1 MLPHEDSSSHVK
13 FEIQSLTHTGVQ
25 YPLKILDIL
34 KTQGVFLDSAF
45 FLQMRK
51 SGRWL
56 FRLDYYYFLQLST
69 NTVWRKL
76 WQGFFLQGQWGE
88 KPFCKHRAAAAGL
101 RSLRTLCHWLC
112 ISRCSPW
119 LCLINV
125 GRQGRKSEQEQVI
138 YHSAE
143 QRHLCARLSL
153 QLIRVLFATQRGK
166 TRVCGFG
173 PMKPLP

>member
-1 MLPHEDSSSHVK
+1 MLPYEDSSSHVK

-112 ISRCSPW
+112 ISRCSPVTVS
-119 LCLINV
+119 N
-125 GRQGRKSEQEQVI
+125 
-138 YHSAE
+138 
-143 QRHLCARLSL
+143 QRGEAGKEVWARASHLSQRGAKTSVRPGS

-166 TRVCGFG
+166 TRCGFG